1 MIVLPYLEHAPRIGP
16 QVRGHVSSAVIGRTE
31 LGSGCSLGEL
41 TLVRAD
47 GEDVRIGDDCWFG
60 EASTVHIADRLY
72 PAVVGSHVTVGR
84 YGLVHACTVGDDCVI
99 GEHAAVMD
107 GSVLGAGA
115 VIAAESIVP
124 PGKILEGGWLY
135 AGAPA
140 RPVERV
146 PSVLLEALHRAI
158 RGGSDTEVPHVL
170 AASRVPQLRYA
181 PGSGINRVFAQGAYV
196 APTASIAGRVLLGR
210 CSSVWFGVE
219 IDAGE
224 ATIEIGEQTNVQ
236 DNSRL
241 YAGKPGEDIRIG
253 PRVVIGHNVRIFPST
268 IEEGAII
275 GMGAVIGKGTVVR
288 AGGCVAAG
296 SVTEPGTEVAAGRV
310 WSGRPARAARILS
323 DRNREEF
330 AHAVRVYVEY
340 AGNFLAGGAEARRSA
355 GSK

>member
-16 QVRGHVSSAVIGRTE
+16 RVRGHDSSAVIGRTE
-31 LGSGCSLGEL
+31 LGSGCSLGEF
-41 TLVRAD
+41 TLMRAD

-60 EASTVHIADRLY
+60 EASTVHIADKLY
-72 PAVVGSHVTVGR
+72 PAVVGSHVTVGH
-84 YGLVHACTVGDDCVI
+84 YGLVHACTVGEDCVI

-124 PGKILEGGWLY
+124 PGKILQGGWLY

-158 RGGSDTEVPHVL
+158 RGSSGTEVAHVL
-170 AASRVPQLRYA
+170 ATSRVPRLRYA
-181 PGSGINRVFAQGAYV
+181 PGSGINRVFAQGVYV
-196 APTASIAGRVLLGR
+196 APTASIAGRVVLGR

-253 PRVVIGHNVRIFPST
+253 PRVVIGHNVRIFPSS

-275 GMGAVIGKGTVVR
+275 GMEAVIGKETVVR

-296 SVTEPGTEVAAGRV
+296 SFTEPGTEVAAGQV
-310 WSGRPARAARILS
+310 WSGRPARAARVLS

-330 AHAVRVYVEY
+330 ARAVRVYVEY
-340 AGNFLAGGAEARRSA
+340 SGNYLAGSAEAR
-355 GSK
+355 